1 MRTPFEI
8 LGLPE
13 SATDQEIRRAYL
25 AKVREYPPE
34 REPERFQEIRAAFE
48 AIKDRRA
55 RVKYQLFHHELPDI
69 SVLLESQVGPREE
82 SRRPDEKLLLRV
94 LAASL
99 GKRSA

>member
-13 SATDQEIRRAYL
+13 SATDQEIRSAYL

-48 AIKDRRA
+48 AIQDRRA
-55 RVKYQLFHHELPDI
+55 RLEYQLFHHELPDI
-69 SVLLESQVGPREE
+69 GVLLQSRVRLRENC
-82 SRRPDEKLLLRV
+82 RPDQKLLLRV

-99 GKRSA
+99 GKRSS

>member
-1 MRTPFEI
+1 MKTPFEI

-13 SATDQEIRRAYL
+13 LATDQEIRRAYL

-48 AIKDRRA
+48 AIQDRRA
-55 RVKYQLFHHELPDI
+55 RLKYQLFHHELPGI
-69 SVLLESQVGPREE
+69 SVLLQSRVRPREHC
-82 SRRPDEKLLLRV
+82 RPDQKLLLRV

-99 GKRSA
+99 GKRSS